1 MLFYSSV
8 LQYFGHLM
16 LTTDSLEKILML
28 VKIEG
33 KRRRSQQR
41 MKWLDFIT
49 DSMDMNLSKLQE
61 ILEDRGAWNAPVH
74 GVTES
79 DMT

>member
-1 MLFYSSV
+1 
-8 LQYFGHLM
+8 
-16 LTTDSLEKILML
+16 
-28 VKIEG
+28 
-33 KRRRSQQR
+33 